1 MPHRD
6 NEGQKRDK
14 MVAISIQD
22 QILGS
27 SILRC
32 FLEITGRGGRGGQ
45 SRNVAGQ
52 LSHFPGAEKRGGR
65 NGVKR
70 KKKKKEK
77 RTIGLCASN
86 KEADFL
92 PISTKRGTDICISV
106 VQGSVTNRWSKDGRK
121 IRLHSMIF
129 PGENRRGRDSFST
142 GYLIPPPPFF
152 LYTLIYD
159 ASFFPPILFMCG
171 YYRTSRLVDLVKN

>member
-32 FLEITGRGGRGGQ
+32 FLEITGRGGRGGAE
-45 SRNVAGQ
+45 SKCGRPTVT
-52 LSHFPGAEKRGGR
+52 FPWCRKERRKKWGET
-65 NGVKR
+65 